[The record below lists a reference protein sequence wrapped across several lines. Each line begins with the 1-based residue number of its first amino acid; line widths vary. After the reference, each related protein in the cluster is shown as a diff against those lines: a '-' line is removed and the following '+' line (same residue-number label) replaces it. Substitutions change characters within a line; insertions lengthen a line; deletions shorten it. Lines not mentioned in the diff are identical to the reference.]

1 VNETIEVPAVNN
13 STTNFL
19 WKNFGQLVD
28 VRETDKFL
36 IIQNDRESELKISK
50 RKYFPQ
56 LPALRTKLAAYL
68 NRNIF
73 VRTSKNTGD
82 WNEDVWF
89 SDVSDVDPRSAEQAP
104 KITKIDASKSY
115 DAESYFEQASREE
128 REKIDSLARNLNA
141 QLKRG
146 DSVEAIVNR
155 GHAMKML
162 ALRHGINHE
171 GRGRIRIDAIR
182 PYKRNLWWVS
192 IPDYGIDE
200 VLVALAFERQS
211 YYLISIEP
219 KHPEL
224 FRAAVKE
231 VTGLSEAQVKSNAKT
246 TVEFLVNLYHKI
258 EAVTSTNLKIH

>member
-1 VNETIEVPAVNN
+1 MNK

-28 VRETDKFL
+28 VRENDKFL

-56 LPALRTKLAAYL
+56 LPALRTKLASYL
-68 NRNIF
+68 DRNIF

-89 SDVSDVDPRSAEQAP
+89 SDVSDVDPRSDTHTLKATQQYAP
-104 KITKIDASKSY
+104 NND
-115 DAESYFEQASREE
+115 DVDDYFEQASREE

-141 QLKRG
+141 QLQSGK
-146 DSVEAIVNR
+146 SIEVIVNR

-219 KHPEL
+219 KHPEI

-246 TVEFLVNLYHKI
+246 TVEFLVNLHHKI
-258 EAVTSTNLKIH
+258 RAVAATNLKIH